1 VPQGAVVSIVT
12 EGGWGLNDP
21 RSDEFRYPDGDES
34 AELANFYTVHE
45 YIALP
50 GDRVMYYAG
59 NKETG
64 IGCPGRETFD
74 LALQDAE
81 ALNAAVK
88 KAGGGA

>member
-1 VPQGAVVSIVT
+1 V
-12 EGGWGLNDP
+12 NDP

-50 GDRVMYYAG
+50 GDRVMYS
-59 NKETG
+59 
-64 IGCPGRETFD
+64 
-74 LALQDAE
+74 
-81 ALNAAVK
+81 AVK